1 MSQWQRFWFE
11 WRLRRLIKRKSS
23 TGRARAALSGLK
35 EWSDH
40 EVIRLKPS
48 WTRRFTRQ
56 QRFLARILETLA
68 LATLVVASTFFALSI
83 ERFWVWES
91 SAQTALHEQKQ
102 VITKEQA
109 WNIVKRPRVLVKA
122 GESLIPESLFNLV
135 KPGETHQAQ
144 SE

>member
-1 MSQWQRFWFE
+1 MTHWQRFWFE
-11 WRLRRLIKRKSS
+11 HRLRRLLKQKSS
-23 TGRARAALSGLK
+23 TGRAYARLSGLK

-56 QRFLARILETLA
+56 QRFLARVLETLA

-83 ERFWVWES
+83 ERFWVWEA
-91 SAQTALHEQKQ
+91 SAQTALHEVKQ

-109 WNIVKRPRVLVKA
+109 WNMVKRPRGLAQA
-122 GESLIPESLFNLV
+122 GESLIPGPLLSLV
-135 KPGETHQAQ
+135 KPGETPQVRT
-144 SE
+144 E

>member
-1 MSQWQRFWFE
+1 MTHWQRFWFE
-11 WRLRRLIKRKSS
+11 RRLRRLLKRKSS
-23 TGRARAALSGLK
+23 TGRAYAQLSGLK

-56 QRFLARILETLA
+56 QRFLARVLETLA

-83 ERFWVWES
+83 ERFWVWEA

-102 VITKEQA
+102 VITKVQA
-109 WNIVKRPRVLVKA
+109 WNMVKRPRVFGQA
-122 GESLIPESLFNLV
+122 GESLIPEQLLSLM
-135 KPGETHQAQ
+135 KSGETQRAQ
-144 SE
+144 LE